1 MILRTD
7 TLEEGEELEM
17 DDGLYANIRKDT
29 KNGRDMPL
37 TVIVTVIV
45 VFSVVVLSAGV
56 WYIGY
61 HRRFMNFYSNLSNST
76 AYAYEHES
84 LIARLD
90 GRSYKISGE
99 NLYGI
104 FSYISL
110 NKTGRESRAIPEGE
124 PVVLEY
130 GDGSVLQLW
139 DQPETKRANG
149 HCLFLHYTD
158 VDGKVY
164 SYINYKLTLDTIVT
178 RYLMYDNVE
187 IDT

>member
-1 MILRTD
+1 
-7 TLEEGEELEM
+7 M

-45 VFSVVVLSAGV
+45 V
-56 WYIGY
+56 
-61 HRRFMNFYSNLSNST
+61 
-76 AYAYEHES
+76 
-84 LIARLD
+84 
-90 GRSYKISGE
+90 
-99 NLYGI
+99 
-104 FSYISL
+104 
-110 NKTGRESRAIPEGE
+110 
-124 PVVLEY
+124 Y